1 MITVGLKIITH
12 LLIVEEGKQSED
24 NIVIVSTPF
33 PILPAPSLPPS
44 SCTFTMHCKARSDI
58 DVDCIVMYVNTLT
71 AS

>member
-33 PILPAPSLPPS
+33 PILPAPSLPPLQADLY
-44 SCTFTMHCKARSDI
+44 CKARSDI
-58 DVDCIVMYVNTLT
+58 DVDCIVMYGNTLT

>member
-33 PILPAPSLPPS
+33 PILPAPSLPPLQ
-44 SCTFTMHCKARSDI
+44 
-58 DVDCIVMYVNTLT
+58 VDLYNAL
-71 AS
+71 

>member
-33 PILPAPSLPPS
+33 TILPAPLQ
-44 SCTFTMHCKARSDI
+44 ADL
-58 DVDCIVMYVNTLT
+58 YNAL
-71 AS
+71 